1 MRATWAALPELGR
14 VMVLGNL
21 DSFAHFHLILHFTA
35 EGVVL
40 KGNLIK
46 RLLFLKPF
54 NALAL
59 TPLSASESPG
69 VPV

>member
-1 MRATWAALPELGR
+1 
-14 VMVLGNL
+14 MVLGNL
-21 DSFAHFHLILHFTA
+21 DIFAHFHLILHFTA